1 MKEKTSSIDTLFIIM
16 LLCAF
21 AASVLM
27 VLLLG
32 ARVYGSMTRSSG
44 ENYDRRTCAAY
55 ISEKLRHGDSLGAV
69 KTGEFDS
76 CSALYLYS
84 EGGGSEYS
92 DILYYYDGWLWELNC
107 DKGAVFTRTDGV
119 QVVETDP
126 VSFSGPE
133 DGIVTAAISGEDGAA
148 ERIRYCLRSGGAA

>member
-84 EGGGSEYS
+84 EVGGSEYS
-92 DILYYYDGWLWELNC
+92 DILYYYDGWLWELSC
-107 DKGAVFTRTDGV
+107 DKGAAFRRIEIFSCQNV
-119 QVVETDP
+119 DP
-126 VSFSGPE
+126 LPAVLEAFG
-133 DGIVTAAISGEDGAA
+133 
-148 ERIRYCLRSGGAA
+148 LNH